1 MPSLDS
7 ITFDTT
13 GLIPQSDINGVRVW
27 HTPEGDGLGLYY
39 FPIPPD
45 ILADIN
51 SLTSIGSFYGN
62 QIAAANLTGISINT
76 LDIDEC
82 KFIKMI
88 IRVPQQPSGMMYIG
102 SLTLPFRDFSFV
114 VKMQCSERGI
124 TGMRESL
131 ILNELLDNDEV
142 EFNNKSDEFEGWEL
156 PLDTVDSPY
165 WKINR
170 AETVEYDARFPNHPL
185 SILRRT
191 FDQIEKSIKVS
202 DDVKREPRFSYPK
215 NGG

>member
-13 GLIPQSDINGVRVW
+13 GLIPQGDINGVRVW
-27 HTPEGDGLGLYY
+27 QTPEGDGLGLYY

-45 ILADIN
+45 ISADIN
-51 SLTSIGSFYGN
+51 SLSSLSSFYGS
-62 QIAAANLTGISINT
+62 QMTAANLTGISINT

-88 IRVPQQPSGMMYIG
+88 IRVPQQPSGMLYIG
-102 SLTLPFRDFSFV
+102 SLTLPFRNFSFV

-124 TGMRESL
+124 SGMRESL
-131 ILNELLDNDEV
+131 ILNELLENGEV
-142 EFNNKSDEFEGWEL
+142 EIDQSDEFEGWEM
-156 PLDTVDSPY
+156 PLDIIDSPA

-170 AETVEYDARFPNHPL
+170 AETIEYDARFPNHPL

-202 DDVKREPRFSYPK
+202 EDVKREPRFSDP
-215 NGG
+215 

>member
-13 GLIPQSDINGVRVW
+13 GLIPQGDMNGVRVW
-27 HTPEGDGLGLYY
+27 QTPEGNGLGLYY

-45 ILADIN
+45 ISADIN
-51 SLTSIGSFYGN
+51 SLASLNSFYGS
-62 QIAAANLTGISINT
+62 QMAAANLTGISIKT

-88 IRVPQQPSGMMYIG
+88 VRVPQQPLGMMYIG

-114 VKMQCSERGI
+114 VKMQCSESGI

-131 ILNELLDNDEV
+131 ILNELLENGEV
-142 EFNNKSDEFEGWEL
+142 EFDNKSDEFEGWEM
-156 PLDTVDSPY
+156 PLGTVNSPS
-165 WKINR
+165 WRINR
-170 AETVEYDARFPNHPL
+170 AEAVEYDARFPNHPL

-202 DDVKREPRFSYPK
+202 DNVKREPRFSYPE